1 MNHVPSILLITA
13 VLACHGTA
21 SRAQTVP
28 GNEAVRTT
36 GTGKS
41 VDLPP
46 VPASVSKPCA
56 ATAACHAGA
65 WHMVE
70 TSDGLRECTEPY
82 ARPTT
87 CRVSSYGTQK
97 LPRLWIV
104 KTQARWRWCQY
115 PDLGSKCVDIF
126 AKPPANLPYDA
137 IQ

>member
-1 MNHVPSILLITA
+1 MTQLARLLAAAALIC
-13 VLACHGTA
+13 VGTA
-21 SRAQTVP
+21 SQAQTVT

-36 GTGKS
+36 GTGKT
-41 VDLPP
+41 VELPP

-56 ATAACHAGA
+56 ANANCHAGA

-87 CRVSSYGTQK
+87 CRASSYGTQK

-115 PDLGSKCVDIF
+115 PNLSSKCSDIF